1 VTTAPINRLVHSLS
15 RTIAAD
21 DLAAL
26 SDPELLARFRQQ
38 RDPAAF
44 EAIVRR
50 HGPRV
55 LAACRKVLPETAD
68 AEDAFQA
75 TFVILLRDS
84 QAVRRAGALGP
95 WLYGV
100 AHRVALQARIARQ
113 RRDRIEA
120 KAAARGADSPDLS
133 WTEACA
139 VLHEELDRLPDTHRL
154 PLLLCYLE
162 GLSRDEAAA
171 RLRRT
176 LGSVKRS
183 LEVGRDRLR
192 KRLQLRGLALSAGLL
207 AAVAE
212 PAASAVPVRSVQAVV
227 QAVGGTVSPAVAT
240 LARSAVG
247 RSFPAAIASCLA
259 ASVVIAC
266 VALGQGYG
274 QPVPPVKQPPGIP
287 AAPALAKADE
297 VVPNSVT
304 YAGHVLDPDGKPVAG
319 AKLFAVYYTPRVLP
333 IPERGTSDKDG
344 RFKFTIR
351 TKEFDKSASARP
363 WDEAVVY
370 AVAPGFGFH
379 LPDPA
384 TPWPDRSDLTLKLVK
399 DDVPITGRIIDLQGK
414 PVAGATVTVRQL
426 WWPTAGRDLTPFVA
440 ALTEK
445 RELVSTMIKQRFG
458 QTGTWMGRDVGRIL
472 PPAVT
477 DAEGKFRLVG
487 VGRERVVALRI
498 EGPTIAPA
506 ELWAMTRP
514 GEPIRM
520 AAQRAGTIQRPGIS
534 EPDTQLFAAQ
544 VEHVAAPGR
553 AVAGTVRD
561 KDTGKPIPGAVV
573 ESYRLAGANVA
584 GLDHLRAVADRD
596 GKYRLS
602 GLPKGRGN
610 LIRVRPPDGQPYL
623 MAVAD
628 VPDAPGLEPV
638 TADVSLKRGVWITG
652 RVTEKDTGKPVA
664 AKVWYA
670 SHGDNPNLGEAPGLA
685 VDQDVTTGPD
695 DGRFRLVGL
704 PGRGVVAVRANGP
717 GGYRTRVGAD
727 RIKGLPQFY
736 LPIGGGGRGLIPAEF
751 HAIAEVDPA
760 KGAESVACD
769 LVLLKG
775 LSRTGMVVG
784 PDGKP
789 LAGAL
794 ARGLDH
800 PDLWDGRPGAGSEFT
815 VRDLKPDEPR
825 LVQFSHPEKNLA
837 GALVIKADETGPL
850 TVKLEPAATLIGR
863 FVNPEGKPLADLD
876 LIPITTEPLADPAQP
891 SKANLTLGSFPRGLR
906 TDKEGKFRIT
916 GLAPGLKYR
925 VAVRRGM
932 FVLEPEG
939 ATGVTVKAGETK
951 DLGAVTIKGDGE

>member
-15 RTIAAD
+15 RTLAAD

-38 RDPAAF
+38 RDAAAF

-120 KAAARGADSPDLS
+120 KAAARRTDSPDLS

-192 KRLQLRGLALSAGLL
+192 KRLQRRGLALSAGLL

-240 LARSAVG
+240 LARSATG
-247 RSFPAAIASCLA
+247 RSFPAAIANCLA

-274 QPVPPVKQPPGIP
+274 PPSQPVKQPPGTP
-287 AAPALAKADE
+287 AAPAPAKADE
-297 VVPNSVT
+297 APPESVT
-304 YAGHVLDPDGKPVAG
+304 YAGRVLDPDGKPVAG
-319 AKLFAVYYTPRVLP
+319 AKLFAVYYTPKVLP
-333 IPERGTSDKDG
+333 VPERGTTDKDG
-344 RFKFTIR
+344 RFEFTIP
-351 TKEFDKSASARP
+351 TKEFDRSASPRP
-363 WDEAVVY
+363 WDETIVY
-370 AVAPGFGFH
+370 AVAPGFGLNLMTF
-379 LPDPA
+379 DMRI
-384 TPWPDRSDLTLKLVK
+384 PDRTDLTLKLAK
-399 DDVPITGRIIDLQGK
+399 DDAPITGRIIDLQGK
-414 PVAGATVTVRQL
+414 PVAGAAVAVHEL
-426 WWPTAGRDLTPFVA
+426 WWPSTGGDLTNFVA
-440 ALTEK
+440 AVKEK
-445 RELVSTMIKQRFG
+445 KELVPTMIQQRFA
-458 QTGTWMGRDVGRIL
+458 QTGIRMGRDVGRIL

-477 DAEGKFRLVG
+477 DADGKFKLTS
-487 VGRERVVALRI
+487 VGRERVVALYV

-506 ELWAMTRP
+506 DLWAMTRA
-514 GEPIRM
+514 GEPIRVS
-520 AAQRAGTIQRPGIS
+520 AEQARTIER
-534 EPDTQLFAAQ
+534 DTKLFAAK
-544 VEHVAAPGR
+544 VEHIAGPGR
-553 AVAGTVRD
+553 AVVGIVRD
-561 KDTGKPIPGAVV
+561 KDTGKPIPGAIV
-573 ESYRLAGANVA
+573 EKSQLGGWNPSGREVP
-584 GLDHLRAVADRD
+584 RAVADRD
-596 GKYRLS
+596 GKFRLA
-602 GLPKGRGN
+602 GLDKGKRN
-610 LIRVRPPDGQPYL
+610 EIRVRPPDGQPYL
-623 MAVAD
+623 ITLVS

-638 TADVSLKRGVWITG
+638 TVDVSLKRGVWITG
-652 RVTEKDTGKPVA
+652 TVTDKATGKPVHA
-664 AKVWYA
+664 SIFYA
-670 SHGDNPNLGEAPGLA
+670 VDADNPNVGEAPGLA
-685 VDQDVTTGPD
+685 FDNMWTDPA
-695 DGRFRLVGL
+695 DGRFKFVGL
-704 PGRGVVAVRANGP
+704 PGRGVVAAMAARP
-717 GGYRTRVGAD
+717 DGYRTRVGAEK
-727 RIKGLPQFY
+727 IKGLDRF
-736 LPIGGGGRGLIPAEF
+736 LTPIGNARGLFPPNF
-751 HAIAEVDPA
+751 HTIIEVNPK
-760 KGAESVACD
+760 KGAESVSCE
-769 LVLLKG
+769 LVLVG
-775 LSRTGMVVG
+775 GTTRTVKVVG

-789 LAGAL
+789 LARAL
-794 ARGLDH
+794 VRGLDH
-800 PDLWDGRPGAGSEFT
+800 PDLWDNGPASGSEFT
-815 VRDLKPDEPR
+815 VRDLKPEEPR
-825 LVQFSHPEKNLA
+825 LVQFSHAEKNLA
-837 GALVIKADETGPL
+837 GSLVVKGDETGPL
-850 TVKLEPAATLIGR
+850 TVKLEPAATLAGR
-863 FVNPEGKPLADLD
+863 FVNSDGKPLADLE
-876 LIPITTEPLADPAQP
+876 LIPITRGPQADPANP
-891 SKANLTLGSFPRGLR
+891 PKADVTLGSFPRGLR

-925 VAVRRGM
+925 LAVRRGM
-932 FVLEPEG
+932 FLLEPEG
-939 ATGVTVKAGETK
+939 ATGVTLKAGETK
-951 DLGAVTIKGDGE
+951 DLGVVTIKGDEE